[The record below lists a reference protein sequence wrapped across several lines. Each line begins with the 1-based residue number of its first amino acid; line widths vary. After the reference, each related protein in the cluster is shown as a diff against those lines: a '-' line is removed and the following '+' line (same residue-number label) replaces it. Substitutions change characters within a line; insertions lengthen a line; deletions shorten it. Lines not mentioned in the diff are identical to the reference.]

1 MRAIW
6 KGHIRFSLVT
16 IPIRIYTAIESES
29 TIRFNQLS
37 KKTNNPV
44 TYDKR
49 DKITGDKLST
59 DEIVKGYQYEP
70 GQYVIMEA
78 EDLEKVKLKSTKVIE
93 IEGFVD
99 GTEIHPTLFDTPYFI
114 GPDGEVAS
122 KTYALLRQSLK
133 ESGKVGI
140 GRVILRDKENLV
152 MLNPQEQGLI
162 LYKLRF
168 PREVRS
174 IESIPQLDGKEADKD
189 QLKLAKTLIDS
200 MTKSFNEIDMTDRYH
215 DALKEIIMAKVEG
228 KEIVIPQED
237 EPKVVDIMSA
247 LKQSIDQARAD
258 RKPMQ
263 KASGKKDKEEKQ
275 ETKTKSRKA
284 G

>member
-37 KKTNNPV
+37 KNTNNPV

-49 DKITGDKLST
+49 DKITGEKLAT
-59 DEIVKGYQYEP
+59 EDIVKGYQYEP
-70 GQYVIMEA
+70 GQYVIVEP
-78 EDLEKVKLKSTKVIE
+78 EDLDKIKLKSTKVIE
-93 IEGFVD
+93 IEAFVD
-99 GTEIHPTLFDTPYFI
+99 AKEIHPTLFDSPYLI
-114 GPDGEVAS
+114 GPNGEVAS
-122 KTYALLRQSLK
+122 KTYSLLREALK

-152 MLNPQEQGLI
+152 MLNPQEKGLI

-174 IESIPQLDGKEADKD
+174 IDNIPLLDGQTADKD

-200 MTKSFNEIDMTDRYH
+200 MSKPFEEIDMTDRYH
-215 DALKEIIMAKVEG
+215 DALKEIIMAKVED
-228 KEIVIPQED
+228 KEIVVPQEE

-247 LKQSIDQARAD
+247 LKQSIEQAKAD
-258 RKPMQ
+258 RKPMK
-263 KASGKKDKEEKQ
+263 KATGKKEKEEEK
-275 ETKTKSRKA
+275 KTKSRKV

>member
-16 IPIRIYTAIESES
+16 IPIRIYTAIESEA

-49 DKITGDKLST
+49 DKMTGEKLST

-70 GQYVIMEA
+70 GQYVVVEP
-78 EDLEKVKLKSTKVIE
+78 EDLEKIKLKSTKVIE
-93 IEGFVD
+93 IEAFVD
-99 GTEIHPTLFDTPYFI
+99 ASEVHPTLFDSPYFI
-114 GPDGEVAS
+114 GPDGEVAA

-133 ESGKVGI
+133 ETGKVGI
-140 GRVILRDKENLV
+140 GRVVLRDRESLV

-168 PREVRS
+168 PREVRDLK
-174 IESIPQLDGKEADKD
+174 SIPQLNGQEADKD
-189 QLKLAKTLIDS
+189 QLKLARTLIES
-200 MTKSFNEIDMTDRYH
+200 MTKSFDEIDMTDRYH
-215 DALKEIIMAKVEG
+215 DALKEMIMAKIEG
-228 KEIVIPQED
+228 KEIVVPQEE

-247 LKQSIDQARAD
+247 LKQSIEQARSD
-258 RKPMQ
+258 RKPMK
-263 KASGKKDKEEKQ
+263 KATGKKEKEEAKPA
-275 ETKTKSRKA
+275 KSKSRKT

>member
-6 KGHIRFSLVT
+6 KGHVRFSLVT
-16 IPIRIYTAIESES
+16 IPIRIYTAIESEAM
-29 TIRFNQLS
+29 IRFNQLS

-49 DKITGDKLST
+49 DKITGEKLLA

-70 GQYVIMEA
+70 GQYVVVEADDME
-78 EDLEKVKLKSTKVIE
+78 KIKLKSTKVIE
-93 IEGFVD
+93 IEAFVD
-99 GTEIHPTLFDTPYFI
+99 ATEVHPTLYDTPYFI
-114 GPDGEVAS
+114 GPDGEVAA

-140 GRVILRDKENLV
+140 GRVVLRDRESLV

-168 PREVRS
+168 PREVRD
-174 IESIPQLDGKEADKD
+174 IKNIPQLNGQEADKD

-200 MTKSFNEIDMTDRYH
+200 MSKTFDEIDMTDRYH
-215 DALKEIIMAKVEG
+215 NALKEIIMAKVEG
-228 KEIVIPQED
+228 KEIVVPQE
-237 EPKVVDIMSA
+237 EEQKVVDIMSA
-247 LKQSIDQARAD
+247 LKQSIEQARAD
-258 RKPMQ
+258 RKPMKKVAGQ
-263 KASGKKDKEEKQ
+263 KEKEEAKATKSGKR
-275 ETKTKSRKA
+275 KT